1 MVSFYFHQDCRVFSS
16 LRENIFRTFVVELA
30 TVCLAFS
37 NFHFFSTQVCFF
49 NNAIRSLLFLCSF
62 FLVCKTFFKYSVII
76 FLDKYDD
83 FCIKQEF
90 LCGIYRNNLL
100 QFKFMPNND
109 VRLTVQLSLKRV
121 FLRT

>member
-1 MVSFYFHQDCRVFSS
+1 
-16 LRENIFRTFVVELA
+16 
-30 TVCLAFS
+30 
-37 NFHFFSTQVCFF
+37 
-49 NNAIRSLLFLCSF
+49 
-62 FLVCKTFFKYSVII
+62 VII